1 MVDIT
6 VQMIKE
12 LREAT
17 GAGVLDCREAL
28 QATEGD
34 IEQAVVFL
42 REKGMAA
49 AAKRS
54 EREADEGL
62 IGSYIHAGNRVGG
75 MIEVNCET
83 DFVAR
88 TDEFQ
93 QLAHDLA
100 MQVVAAK
107 PAYLKREDVP
117 PQVLEEEKAVYRA
130 QMADSGKPDNIV
142 DRIVEGKLQK
152 FYEENCLM
160 EQPFIKDPSVTVGE
174 LVKQKN
180 ALLGENIVVRRFAR
194 LEVGGS

>member
-1 MVDIT
+1 MADIT

-28 QATEGD
+28 QETEGD
-34 IEQAVVFL
+34 MEQAVAYL

-75 MIEVNCET
+75 MVEVNCET

-93 QLAHDLA
+93 ELAHDLA

-107 PAYLKREDVP
+107 PLYLKREEVP
-117 PQVLEEEKAVYRA
+117 SQVLEEERATYRA

-152 FYEENCLM
+152 FYEENCLL

-174 LVKQKN
+174 LVRQKN

>member
-1 MVDIT
+1 VVDIT
-6 VQMIKE
+6 VQMVKE

-28 QATEGD
+28 QETEGD
-34 IEQAVVFL
+34 MEQAVAFL

-75 MIEVNCET
+75 MVEVNCET

-117 PQVLEEEKAVYRA
+117 AQVLEEQREIYRA
-130 QMADSGKPDNIV
+130 QMADSGKPDNIL
-142 DRIVEGKLQK
+142 DRIVEGKLEK

>member
-1 MVDIT
+1 
-6 VQMIKE
+6 
-12 LREAT
+12 
-17 GAGVLDCREAL
+17 
-28 QATEGD
+28 
-34 IEQAVVFL
+34 
-42 REKGMAA
+42 
-49 AAKRS
+49 
-54 EREADEGL
+54 
-62 IGSYIHAGNRVGG
+62 
-75 MIEVNCET
+75 
-83 DFVAR
+83 
-88 TDEFQ
+88 
-93 QLAHDLA
+93 

-107 PAYLKREDVP
+107 PLYLKREDVP
-117 PQVLEEEKAVYRA
+117 SQVLEEEKAFYRG

>member
-1 MVDIT
+1 MV
-6 VQMIKE
+6 KE

-17 GAGVLDCREAL
+17 GAGVLDCKEAL
-28 QATEGD
+28 KESGGD
-34 IEQAVVFL
+34 IEQAVSYL

-62 IGSYIHAGNRVGG
+62 IGSYIHAGNRVAGLV
-75 MIEVNCET
+75 EVNCET

-88 TDEFQ
+88 TEEFQ

-107 PAYLKREDVP
+107 PTYLKREDVP
-117 PQVLEEEKAVYRA
+117 SQVLEEEKAIYRA
-130 QMADSGKPDNIV
+130 QMADSGKPENIV
-142 DRIVEGKLQK
+142 ERIVEGKLQK